1 MERYLKKILQR
12 GYSKNENIFL
22 FAVAIN
28 PPNIAIPSRPENEAR
43 EMGRHICG
51 KWYFHCKFHLD

>member
-12 GYSKNENIFL
+12 GYSKNGNICL

-28 PPNIAIPSRPENEAR
+28 PPNAAIPSRPENEAR
-43 EMGRHICG
+43 EMGHHICG
-51 KWYFHCKFHLD
+51 K